1 MSSSPE
7 RIEREVRRQLLEISR
22 ERNEDFQFVLMRYGL
37 ERLLYRLA
45 NSRFADKF
53 VLKGAFLFQVDAV
66 KDSGYRGLKLLSMKR
81 CV

>member
-7 RIEREVRRQLLEISR
+7 RIGQEVRRQLLEISR

-45 NSRFADKF
+45 N
-53 VLKGAFLFQVDAV
+53 
-66 KDSGYRGLKLLSMKR
+66 
-81 CV
+81 